1 MAAIEGNGFTI
12 DGSRAMKVVAPTVH
26 FFQNI
31 FKIFQFFWWNR
42 KRKGQGDD
50 CEWFIRPIHQK
61 IGRKTARNAGLHSR
75 VKGRTPDPPCLFL
88 SFFSFPC
95 CLIGHS
101 ILSLLRI
108 PLLISHLS
116 SFLLILAAHFF
127 LSFHPSHT
135 RGFPDFI
142 LKKNLEFP

>member
-12 DGSRAMKVVAPTVH
+12 DGSRAMKVAAPTIH

-31 FKIFQFFWWNR
+31 FKILQIFGGTGR
-42 KRKGQGDD
+42 EGQGDD
-50 CEWFIRPIHQK
+50 WEWFIGPIHQK
-61 IGRKTARNAGLHSR
+61 IGRKTARKPGLQSR
-75 VKGRTPDPPCLFL
+75 VTGRTPDPPCLFL
-88 SFFSFPC
+88 SFLSIPGPLF
-95 CLIGHS
+95 GHS
-101 ILSLLRI
+101 ILSLLLI
-108 PLLISHLS
+108 PPLISHLS

-142 LKKNLEFP
+142 QKKF